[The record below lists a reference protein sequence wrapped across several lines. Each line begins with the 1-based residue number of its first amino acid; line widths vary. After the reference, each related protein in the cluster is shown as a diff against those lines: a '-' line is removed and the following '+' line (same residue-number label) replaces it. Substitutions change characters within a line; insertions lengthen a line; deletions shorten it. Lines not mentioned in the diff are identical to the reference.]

1 MNLPRWS
8 LRNPVTASMAIVSII
23 VLGAVAATKL
33 PLAFLPEVDFPGL
46 DVTIPYPN
54 ALPAQ
59 VEEEITRPA
68 EEALATLSGVR
79 RIFSY
84 SSANTANL
92 FIQFD
97 WGVDIQPLRV
107 EAREKLE
114 RIRDQLPVDVD
125 RIQVNSFRS
134 SDIPVLECRVS
145 AERDLS
151 QSWELLD
158 RHVADPLRRVP
169 GVAKVELYGVEP
181 PEVQIR
187 FRMAD
192 LRRHGLEAR
201 EVVQQ
206 LEASNHSL
214 SAGALR
220 HGDEE
225 WPLRVVNTFA
235 SLDEIRGFPLR
246 VQGLTLADVATVEM
260 SEPELDYGRH
270 LDQTRA
276 IGLNVI
282 KDSDANSVDVAR
294 RARRTLEDMKADPL
308 LDGIQVLTFTDQAEE
323 ITNSIQGLVQSGL
336 IGALLATGVLFFFLR
351 RWTATLVVALS
362 IPVSLLAA
370 AALMYFTGRSLNIL
384 SMMGLMLAVGLVVD
398 NAVVVL
404 ESIERWRQAGYRPLR
419 AALVGSKE
427 VLPAVMSSTATSM
440 IVFLPLVIGGRTE
453 ITTWI
458 GEVGRTIIFTL
469 ACSLFL
475 SLTAI
480 PLVMGRVLPAGRS
493 PRIGAIEWLSGRYR
507 GLLGWTLAHRPRT
520 LAFGFVLFAVSIVA
534 FGPVEKSAFTGT
546 KVDAVTISYEFADN
560 VNYREAERYVDRVET
575 WIHARKDSLH
585 VKSTYSYFTSNNAAT
600 RAYLTP
606 AYASDDGAQKVRDL
620 LRGGLPVLPGAK
632 LVLRGQ
638 DDDDSPTRLTVRL
651 FGDPGPRMDML
662 AEEVR
667 RRVATVEGLTDVEVG
682 GEKGRD
688 EVEVVV
694 RGDQAATYGLTT
706 QRVASDVALFFRGRP
721 LARYRGPEGEVEV
734 TARLAPEDRESL
746 SQLAEMPMRSAGGD
760 MVPLASVAGFR
771 TVETPAQ
778 IMRQQRRSIV
788 TVSGNYAASTKG
800 GQIRKDV
807 TRVLNAMTFPIGYSW
822 SYGFGFQEADQ
833 TQQEMMINLLLAL
846 FLVYFVMA
854 GLFESL
860 THPFAIMFALPFAFV
875 GIAWMSL
882 LTGSPFNLMA
892 QIGLLILMG
901 IVVNNGIVLIHH
913 VHQLRENGAERTQ
926 AILTAAR
933 DRLRPILMTT
943 LTTVLGLLPLSAG
956 QAHVGDVLYF
966 PLARTVIGG
975 LVSATLLTLVL
986 VPTLYT
992 VIEDAQTF
1000 FARVWAFGPRRRPE
1014 ADAPAAAPAG
1024 AAGK

>member
-1 MNLPRWS
+1 MI
-8 LRNPVTASMAIVSII
+8 MVSIV
-23 VLGAVAATKL
+23 VLGGVSATRL

-46 DVTIPYPN
+46 DVQIPYPN

-68 EEALATLSGVR
+68 EEALSTLSGVR
-79 RIFSY
+79 RVFSY
-84 SSANTANL
+84 SSANSANL
-92 FIQFD
+92 YIEFN
-97 WGVDIQPLRV
+97 WGEDIQPLRV

-125 RIQVNSFRS
+125 QIQVNSFRS

-151 QSWELLD
+151 QSYDLLD

-181 PEVQIR
+181 PEVQIH

-201 EVVQQ
+201 EVVRK
-206 LEASNHSL
+206 LESANHSL

-220 HGDEE
+220 RGDEE
-225 WPLRVVNTFA
+225 WPLRVVNQFA
-235 SLDEIRGFPLR
+235 SMEEIRAFPLTAR
-246 VQGLTLADVATVEM
+246 GLRLDDVATVHLA
-260 SEPELDYGRH
+260 EPELDYGRH
-270 LDQTRA
+270 LDRTRA

-282 KDSDANSVDVAR
+282 KDSDANTVDVAQ
-294 RARRTLEDMKADPL
+294 RARAVLEDMKRDPM
-308 LDGIQVLTFTDQAEE
+308 LDGIQVLTFTDQAQE
-323 ITNSIQGLVQSGL
+323 IQNSIRGLVESGL
-336 IGALLATGVLFFFLR
+336 IGALLAIGVLFFFLR
-351 RWTATLVVALS
+351 RITATLVVALT
-362 IPVSLLAA
+362 IPISLLAA
-370 AALMYFTGRSLNIL
+370 AGVIYFTGGTLNIL

-404 ESIERWRQAGYRPLR
+404 ESIERKRQEGLSRIR
-419 AALVGSKE
+419 STLVGSRQ

-440 IVFLPLVIGGRTE
+440 IVFLPLVLGGRTE

-458 GEVGRTIIFTL
+458 GEVGRTIIYTL
-469 ACSLFL
+469 AVSLFL

-480 PLVMGRVLPAGRS
+480 PLAMGLLLPAGQS
-493 PRIGAIEWLSGRYR
+493 PRIGAVEWLSTKYR
-507 GLLGWTLAHRPRT
+507 EILGWTLRHRPRT
-520 LAFGFVLFAVSIVA
+520 LAFGFLLFAVSVVA
-534 FGPVEKSAFTGT
+534 FGPVDKSTFTGT
-546 KVDAVTISYEFADN
+546 KVDAVAISYEFADN
-560 VNYREAERYVDRVET
+560 VNYREAERYVERVEG
-575 WIHARKDSLH
+575 WILDRKDSLN
-585 VKSTYSYFTSNNAAT
+585 VKSTYSYFASNAAVT

-606 AYASDDGAQKVRDL
+606 AYASDEGAQKVRDL
-620 LRGGLPVLPGAK
+620 LRTGLPELPGVR

-638 DDDDSPTRLTVRL
+638 NDDNSPTRLTVRL
-651 FGDPGPRMDML
+651 FGDPGPKMDML

-667 RRVATVEGLTDVEVG
+667 RRLATVEGLTDVEIG
-682 GEKGRD
+682 GEKGRQ

-694 RGDQAATYGLTT
+694 RGDQAAMYGLST
-706 QRVASDVALFFRGRP
+706 QRVASDVSLFFRGRP
-721 LARYRGPEGEVEV
+721 LARYRGPEGEVEIN
-734 TARLAPEDRESL
+734 ARLSEEDRESL
-746 SQLAEMPMRSAGGD
+746 DQLSQMPMRAADGT
-760 MVPLASVAGFR
+760 MVPLASVADFR

-788 TVSGNYAASTKG
+788 AVSGNYPASTKG
-800 GQIRKDV
+800 GQIRKDA
-807 TRVLNAMTFPIGYSW
+807 TKVLDAMTFPTGYSW
-822 SYGFGFQEADQ
+822 SYGFGFEEADE
-833 TQQEMMINLLLAL
+833 TAQEMLINLVLAL

-875 GIAWMSL
+875 GIAWICL
-882 LTGSPFNLMA
+882 LTGSPFNLMS

-913 VHQLRENGAERTQ
+913 VHQLREGGLARTE
-926 AILTAAR
+926 AILAAAR

-943 LTTVLGLLPLSAG
+943 TTTVLGLLPLAMG
-956 QAHVGDVLYF
+956 QAHVGDVMYF

-975 LVSATLLTLVL
+975 LISATLLTLVL

-1000 FARVWAFGPRRRPE
+1000 IARVWTSGPRRMT
-1014 ADAPAAAPAG
+1014 PASTPALP
-1024 AAGK
+1024 AETAVSS